1 MPKVW
6 ICLSRDVVYTTF
18 DNKEAADKWAYETKW
33 KANMDSEVI
42 EKEVFSVF
50 KSPLE

>member
-6 ICLSRDVVYTTF
+6 ICLSRSVIYEVY
-18 DNKEAADKWAYETKW
+18 DSEEAAKKWAYETKW

-42 EKEVFSVF
+42 EKEVLAVF